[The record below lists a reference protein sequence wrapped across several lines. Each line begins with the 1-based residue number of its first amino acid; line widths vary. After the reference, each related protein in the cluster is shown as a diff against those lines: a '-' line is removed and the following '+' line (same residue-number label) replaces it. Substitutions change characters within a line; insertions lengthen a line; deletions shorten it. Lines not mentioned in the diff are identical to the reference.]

1 MKLNNLD
8 RQISMLCP
16 TCGCKDFSFD
26 EQDENGLVTCVQC
39 ERQLTRADLVTE
51 NSELIA
57 ENQNEIVKEAKKQVE
72 AEMKKMLK
80 NAFKGNKNI
89 KIR

>member
-1 MKLNNLD
+1 
-8 RQISMLCP
+8 MLCP

-26 EQDENGLVTCVQC
+26 EHDENGLVTCTQC
-39 ERQLTRADLVTE
+39 ERQLTRSDLLTE

-57 ENQNEIVKEAKKQVE
+57 ENQNEIAKEAKKQIE

-80 NAFKGNKNI
+80 NAFKGSKNI

>member
-16 TCGCKDFSFD
+16 TCGYKDFSFD
-26 EQDENGLVTCVQC
+26 EHDENGLITCTQC
-39 ERQLTRADLVTE
+39 ERQMTRVDLVAE

-57 ENQNEIVKEAKKQVE
+57 ENQNEIAKEAQNQIE
-72 AEMKKMLK
+72 AEIKKCLK
-80 NAFKGNKNI
+80 MHSKETRI
-89 KIR
+89 

>member
-8 RQISMLCP
+8 REINMLCP

-26 EQDENGLVTCVQC
+26 EHDESALITCIQC
-39 ERQLTRADLVTE
+39 ERQFTRGELVTE

-57 ENQNEIVKEAKKQVE
+57 ENQKEIVQEAKMQIE

-80 NAFKGNKNI
+80 NVFKGNKNI